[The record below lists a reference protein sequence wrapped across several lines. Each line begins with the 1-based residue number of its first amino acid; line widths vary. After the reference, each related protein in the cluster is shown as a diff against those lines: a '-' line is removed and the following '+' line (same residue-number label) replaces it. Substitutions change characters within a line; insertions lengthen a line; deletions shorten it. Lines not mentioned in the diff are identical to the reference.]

1 MAPEGVS
8 AGGAALRGCPG
19 HGVWA
24 SGESD
29 IKGRVPTGPGKE
41 WDPLA
46 LAGAVRDS
54 LSADARPGATASRCA
69 EGHWAASLA
78 PKGATN
84 SRSRWHRFSLGCFC
98 EVQGPRRTGESA
110 GACRHGRL
118 AEPLFFLGSPC
129 LWGCPSSQRIL
140 KRASGAVEAQFPV
153 IEELTILCS
162 PQPFQFHCHPGPKF

>member
-19 HGVWA
+19 NGVWA
-24 SGESD
+24 SGESNV
-29 IKGRVPTGPGKE
+29 KGRVPTGPGKE

-46 LAGAVRDS
+46 LAGTVRDS

-98 EVQGPRRTGESA
+98 EVRGPREQGKAQAPVGMAAWQS
-110 GACRHGRL
+110 
-118 AEPLFFLGSPC
+118 LFFSWDLP
-129 LWGCPSSQRIL
+129 
-140 KRASGAVEAQFPV
+140 AFGAVPLPNASLNV
-153 IEELTILCS
+153 RLELRKPS
-162 PQPFQFHCHPGPKF
+162 FQSSKN